1 VPPPASPAQ
10 VSGPGPMSRR
20 TDGGAAQ
27 ALQQLPNAKYG
38 ENSQFQSLQQG
49 APLSASPS
57 GMQSSPPGMDMGTI
71 GSNPAAGQVVPSSA
85 PSTRPGEPVTSGAS
99 LGAGP
104 GPASL
109 GINPSQV
116 EKQDMSKLAVSMPL
130 MEYLA
135 NMQDALPSTRLMVN
149 LIKAGSAP

>member
-1 VPPPASPAQ
+1 MPPPAQPAQ

-27 ALQQLPNAKYG
+27 AMMDLPNAKYG

-49 APLSASPS
+49 ASLSASPS
-57 GMQSSPPGMDMGTI
+57 PTGTPVGMDANGLPP
-71 GSNPAAGQVVPSSA
+71 NPAASQVVPIGA
-85 PSTRPGEPVTSGAS
+85 PTNRPNEPVTSGAA

-109 GINPSQV
+109 GINPGQV
-116 EKQDMSKLAVSMPL
+116 ERQDLSTISTSMPL
-130 MEYLA
+130 LEYLA
-135 NMQDALPSTRLMVN
+135 NMPDALPSSRLLVN
-149 LIKAGSAP
+149 LIKSGAS